1 MKKFTLILLLLPFLA
16 FSQKLKTK
24 KDRIL
29 IDEKEVAIFKEPVR
43 DQYQLF
49 DLKGNKQFT
58 VEYKGMSEGKTILN
72 QWLLLTSADESKKT
86 EIPYEV
92 LINSLSPSRIMF
104 HLLSAKYELFDE
116 NGFNQS
122 KIDAFFNTQRESIS
136 DKTLKTKMEVV
147 SSKKDKQEK
156 VARYRPFVKND
167 GTIMFGGTAGT
178 NIVGKAMSSTYTAFG
193 NNNTVNVY
201 DLDNV
206 QVATA
211 RATGNMNNDVEVTL
225 FNDSKFTYPAEK
237 RFAGPDN
244 SSFVKEL
251 IEELVYRDITL
262 GHQAKSYN
270 RNLMNEKIK
279 LAKERSRNIYNV
291 NGYAF
296 DEKGTRY
303 DGIITAQ
310 FEKLDINQTG
320 DTQVVDA
327 IDNYGK
333 NVSIKYKNEKGKERT
348 ITLSAKDNV
357 RFFVKNS
364 DGSETGYEGMK
375 VKGDAMKKLS
385 NAMSLGFNN
394 AYFYEVIHN
403 SKGNSVLVDPV
414 EDDRFV
420 IKLKNKSEGQMI
432 DKRNNEKLT
441 VQLAEYLS
449 GCKKLAAEIK
459 KGAFDLKNSENLI
472 NIVNEYNDCE

>member
-1 MKKFTLILLLLPFLA
+1 MKKYLLILLLVPVLA

-29 IDEKEVAIFKEPVR
+29 FDEKEVAIYKEPVR

-49 DLKGNKQFT
+49 DLKGTKQFT
-58 VEYKGMSEGKTILN
+58 VEYKTMMEGKTIIN

-104 HLLSAKYELFDE
+104 HLLSAKYGLFDE
-116 NGFNQS
+116 NGFNAS
-122 KIDAFFNTQRESIS
+122 KIETFFNTERENIG
-136 DKTLKTKMEVV
+136 DKSLKTKIETIAT
-147 SSKKDKQEK
+147 KKEKEDKI
-156 VARYRPFVKND
+156 ARYLPFVKMD

-178 NIVGKAMSSTYTAFG
+178 NIVGKAISSNYTAFG

-201 DLDNV
+201 DLDNI

-211 RATGNMNNDVEVTL
+211 HATGNMNNEVEVTL
-225 FNDSKFTYPAEK
+225 FNNSKFTYNAQK

-251 IEELVYRDITL
+251 VGELVYRDIKL
-262 GHQAKSYN
+262 GRQAKTYN
-270 RNLMNEKIK
+270 TNLLNEKIK

-291 NGYAF
+291 SGYAF
-296 DEKGTRY
+296 DEKGQRY

-333 NVSIKYKNEKGKERT
+333 NVSIKYKNEKGRERT
-348 ITLSAKDNV
+348 ITLQAKDNIKFYV
-357 RFFVKNS
+357 RNN
-364 DGSETGYEGMK
+364 DGTETAYEGMK

-394 AYFYEVIHN
+394 AYFYRVIYT
-403 SKGNSVLVDPV
+403 SKDNSVLVDPV

-420 IKLKNKSEGQMI
+420 IKLKSKPEGQMV
-432 DKRNNEKLT
+432 DKRNNDKLS

-449 GCKKLAAEIK
+449 GCKILASEIK

-472 NIVNEYNDCE
+472 NIVNEYNDCK